1 MNNAND
7 PYIAHPFNPYFGD
20 LVMIKHFILN
30 LNPQAQFDWERCV
43 LHHPITAEQ
52 PDLAQLLASDLG
64 LPESNNAPA
73 GSYLISVKIEVA
85 ILESTQPE
93 TTAAIAGILPRSLDR
108 LDHLRSFAEV
118 A

>member
-1 MNNAND
+1 
-7 PYIAHPFNPYFGD
+7 
-20 LVMIKHFILN
+20 MIKHFILN

-52 PDLAQLLASDLG
+52 PDLAKLLASDLDLSNLG
-64 LPESNNAPA
+64 LSEGNAPT

-93 TTAAIAGILPRSLDR
+93 AASAIAAVLPRSLDR
-108 LDHLRSFAEV
+108 VDHLRSLAEV